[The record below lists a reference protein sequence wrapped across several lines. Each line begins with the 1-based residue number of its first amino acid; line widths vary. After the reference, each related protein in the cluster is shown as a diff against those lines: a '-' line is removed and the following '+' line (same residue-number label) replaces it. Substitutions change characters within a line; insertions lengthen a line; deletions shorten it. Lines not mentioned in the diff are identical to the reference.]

1 VIERL
6 LRILQR
12 LLEALAVTCLA
23 LVLAIVF
30 MQVVFRYVF
39 QVSVPFTEEAARYL
53 GVWLVFT
60 GGAALVASNGHIK
73 LTFLVDLARGR
84 ARTGLMALAAL
95 LVLVFNLILLVGGLD
110 LIPLNWNQSATTLPM
125 PVSVLYIAV
134 ALCAA
139 CSILFVLH
147 QLWSWLRDRR

>member
-1 VIERL
+1 VIERS

-12 LLEALAVTCLA
+12 LLEGLAVTCLV
-23 LVLAIVF
+23 LVLTIVF

-39 QVSVPFTEEAARYL
+39 QVSVPFTEEAARYF

-73 LTFLVDLARGR
+73 LTFLVDLARGST
-84 ARTGLMALAAL
+84 RTAL
-95 LVLVFNLILLVGGLD
+95 LAFAGLLALIFNLVLLAGGLD
-110 LIPLNWNQSATTLPM
+110 LIPLNWNQSATTLPVS
-125 PVSVLYIAV
+125 VSVLYIAV
-134 ALCAA
+134 ALCAT

-147 QLWSWLRDRR
+147 QLWAWLRDRR

>member
-1 VIERL
+1 
-6 LRILQR
+6 
-12 LLEALAVTCLA
+12 
-23 LVLAIVF
+23 

-39 QVSVPFTEEAARYL
+39 EVSVPFTEEAARYL

-84 ARTGLMALAAL
+84 ARTTLMALAGL

-134 ALCAA
+134 ALCAT

-147 QLWSWLRDRR
+147 QLWSWLRDRS

>member
-6 LRILQR
+6 AVALRR
-12 LLEALAVTCLA
+12 LLEGLAVTCLA

-30 MQVVFRYVF
+30 LQVVFRYLL
-39 QVSVPFTEEAARYL
+39 QVSVPFTEEAARYV

-60 GGAALVASNGHIK
+60 GGAALVASDRHIR
-73 LTFLVDLARGR
+73 LTFLVERAGR
-84 ARTGLMALAAL
+84 AGQGILLAFSAL
-95 LVLVFNLILLVGGLD
+95 LVLAFNVILLLGGLH
-110 LIPLNWNQSATTLPM
+110 LIPLNWKQSATTLPVT
-125 PVSVLYIAV
+125 VSVLYIAI

-147 QLWSWLRDRR
+147 RLWSGIQRRP